1 MLSVSAVGFEPTGR
15 GFHPGGF
22 RARSISRSGTRS
34 INNSRRI
41 NGGLTMEKNSGISKE
56 NVPDMTAKEVNFK
69 YLYLL
74 NLLYPSL
81 FM

>member
-1 MLSVSAVGFEPTGR
+1 
-15 GFHPGGF
+15 
-22 RARSISRSGTRS
+22 
-34 INNSRRI
+34 
-41 NGGLTMEKNSGISKE
+41 MEKNSGISKE